1 MPRDKRNL
9 VGAIE
14 YFFIGAGG
22 KGRGGRV
29 LEHDGR
35 GFDSGGIDPTQSKD
49 GNEIVRPPKSAF
61 LRLRSGPS

>member
-35 GFDSGGIDPTQSKD
+35 GFDSGGD
-49 GNEIVRPPKSAF
+49 RPDSVERWKRDRPAAKI
-61 LRLRSGPS
+61 RLFAAEKWP